1 MNSTIKS
8 QLDKIFYG
16 DDFLSRNLDSFYA
29 VVKKSHPSISKSIVK
44 FYYDNQQVVQIFK
57 PYISRKNIKHIPII
71 SDNPFD
77 VVYCDTM
84 FITSIN
90 LTIVNFI
97 DLFSK
102 FGYSQSFR
110 GQSISSKKT
119 TDVLYNFVKSV
130 IKLGFYPNTIK
141 CDEGTE
147 FKGEFRKECKELDI
161 QIKYQDPND
170 KLKTSPIEAFNRT
183 IRLSIEKSKSM
194 MDSNNP
200 ITTQVEKALGNIVMA
215 YNNLIHSSTNHSPMD
230 VLTNKEI
237 QDEVAVKNNLKKQDA
252 LDLQTK
258 IPIGSYVRIALKNS
272 KAPFQKLTPSWSKE
286 VYKVK
291 EYDSTRNRYILE
303 NVDGYFGVWKLQVID
318 KDNLQ
323 IYKTSRYSSINDKAD
338 DVRKTYSQKQAQKE
352 LFTQDEPQ
360 PILSS
365 KRSRKKKEYSDF
377 IEFSDNDT

>member
-1 MNSTIKS
+1 MNATIKS

-16 DDFLSRNLDSFYA
+16 DDFLSRNLDAFYS

-44 FYYDNQQVVQIFK
+44 FYYDNQQVVQIFR

-71 SDNPFD
+71 TDNPFD

-102 FGYSQSFR
+102 FGYSQAFR

-119 TDVLYNFVKSV
+119 TDVLYNFVKSA
-130 IKLGFYPNTIK
+130 IKLGFYPNTIR
-141 CDEGTE
+141 CDDGTE
-147 FKGEFRKECKELDI
+147 FKGDFRKECKELDI

-183 IRLSIEKSKSM
+183 IRLSIEKAKSM
-194 MDSNNP
+194 MDSSNP
-200 ITTQVEKALGNIVMA
+200 ITTQVEKALDDIVLA
-215 YNNLIHSSTNHSPMD
+215 YNNLTHSSTNHSPMD
-230 VLTNKEI
+230 VLTSKEV
-237 QDEVAVKNNLKKQDA
+237 QDEVAVKYNLRKQDA

-272 KAPFQKLTPSWSKE
+272 KAPFQKLTPNYSKE
-286 VYKVK
+286 LYKVK
-291 EYDSTRNRYILE
+291 EYDATRNRYILE
-303 NVDGYFGVWKLQVID
+303 GLDGYFAGWKLQVVN
-318 KDNLQ
+318 KDSLMV
-323 IYKTSRYSSINDKAD
+323 YKSSRYSSVNDKAD

-352 LFTQDEPQ
+352 LFTRDAPP

-365 KRSRKKKEYSDF
+365 NRSRKKKQFDDF
-377 IEFSDNDT
+377 IEFSDNDE

>member
-8 QLDKIFYG
+8 VLDKIFYG

-119 TDVLYNFVKSV
+119 TDVLYKFVKSA
-130 IKLGFYPNTIK
+130 IKLGFYPNTIR

-147 FKGEFRKECKELDI
+147 FKGDFRKECKELDI

-215 YNNLIHSSTNHSPMD
+215 YNNLIHSSTNYSPMD
-230 VLTNKEI
+230 VLTNKEV

-258 IPIGSYVRIALKNS
+258 IPLGSYVRIALKNS
-272 KAPFQKLTPSWSKE
+272 KAPFQKLTPNWSSE
-286 VYKVK
+286 IYKVK
-291 EYDSTRNRYILE
+291 EYDTTRNRYILDG
-303 NVDGYFGVWKLQVID
+303 VDGYLGVWKLQVID
-318 KDNLQ
+318 KDNLMV
-323 IYKTSRYSSINDKAD
+323 YKSSRYSSINDKAD
-338 DVRKTYSQKQAQKE
+338 EVRKTYSQRQAQKE

-360 PILSS
+360 PILSN

>member
-8 QLDKIFYG
+8 VLDKIFYG

-130 IKLGFYPNTIK
+130 IKLGFYPNTIR

-147 FKGEFRKECKELDI
+147 FKGDFRKECKELDI

-230 VLTNKEI
+230 VLTNKEV

-291 EYDSTRNRYILE
+291 EYDTTRNRYILE

-318 KDNLQ
+318 KDNLMV
-323 IYKTSRYSSINDKAD
+323 YKSSRYSSINDKTD
-338 DVRKTYSQKQAQKE
+338 EVRKTYSQKQAQKE

-360 PILSS
+360 PIVSN
-365 KRSRKKKEYSDF
+365 KRSRKKKQYEEY